1 MRRRRELSVTFE
13 EFGSV
18 MQKEPEEAFQI
29 KDVMETNIGFV
40 TLIL

>member
-1 MRRRRELSVTFE
+1 MRRRRELSVASE

-29 KDVMETNIGFV
+29 KDARKGGQG
-40 TLIL
+40 LSS